1 MKTLF
6 ISTTIIL
13 TLASF
18 GSAVY
23 ANVNNSSKTE
33 VCQSIPIAEPSG
45 GATRQ
50 RLQALEQ
57 CNEIQSRNQQMPS
70 TLPTEQPNS
79 SSLEQQMPSSSPTEQ
94 LNPPSEMPSP
104 TQ

>member
-6 ISTTIIL
+6 ISTTFIL
-13 TLASF
+13 TFASF

-33 VCQSIPIAEPSG
+33 VCQSIPIAKPSG

-50 RLQALEQ
+50 RLQAIKQ
-57 CNEIQSRNQQMPS
+57 CNEIQSRNQQTPS

-79 SSLEQQMPSSSPTEQ
+79 PSLEQQMPNSSPAEQ
-94 LNPPSEMPSP
+94 LKLPSEMPP

>member
-6 ISTTIIL
+6 ISTTFVL

-18 GSAVY
+18 GSATY
-23 ANVNNSSKTE
+23 ANINNSGTTE

-50 RLQALEQ
+50 RLQAIKQ

-70 TLPTEQPNS
+70 TSTLEQPNS
-79 SSLEQQMPSSSPTEQ
+79 PSSEQQMPSTAPTEQ
-94 LNPPSEMPSP
+94 SNP
-104 TQ
+104 

>member
-6 ISTTIIL
+6 ISTTFIL

-33 VCQSIPIAEPSG
+33 VCQSIPIAKLSG
-45 GATRQ
+45 ELLSKGYKR
-50 RLQALEQ
+50 
-57 CNEIQSRNQQMPS
+57 
-70 TLPTEQPNS
+70 
-79 SSLEQQMPSSSPTEQ
+79 
-94 LNPPSEMPSP
+94 
-104 TQ
+104 